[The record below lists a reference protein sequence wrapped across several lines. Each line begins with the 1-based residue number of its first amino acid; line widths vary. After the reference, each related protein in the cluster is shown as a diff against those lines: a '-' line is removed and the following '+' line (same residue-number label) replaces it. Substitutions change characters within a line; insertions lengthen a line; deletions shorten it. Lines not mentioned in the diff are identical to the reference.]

1 MPSLLLKIIY
11 YILKVIF
18 LIATIK
24 SALETSIHLPHKWG
38 RGGFKLWILITIN
51 YCWQHAYFTPLPP
64 KKICVS
70 ICTKQTFICSKWEI
84 LEIEIKN
91 KITIT
96 TSFWY
101 VEFEHV
107 FIYYIY
113 ILWELALILLNLINI
128 STSIVIGFWR

>member
-24 SALETSIHLPHKWG
+24 SALETSIHLSLKWG
-38 RGGFKLWILITIN
+38 RGGIKLWILITIN

>member
-1 MPSLLLKIIY
+1 MR
-11 YILKVIF
+11 
-18 LIATIK
+18 
-24 SALETSIHLPHKWG
+24 
-38 RGGFKLWILITIN
+38 RGAFKLWILITIS
-51 YCWQHAYFTPLPP
+51 YCWQHAYFISLLP
-64 KKICVS
+64 KTLCVL

-107 FIYYIY
+107 FTIYTFCGN
-113 ILWELALILLNLINI
+113 LLLILLHLINI
-128 STSIVIGFWR
+128 STSIVIGFWRHYEAIICFHYLNREWQKWQNPHYTKKLLPLQNL